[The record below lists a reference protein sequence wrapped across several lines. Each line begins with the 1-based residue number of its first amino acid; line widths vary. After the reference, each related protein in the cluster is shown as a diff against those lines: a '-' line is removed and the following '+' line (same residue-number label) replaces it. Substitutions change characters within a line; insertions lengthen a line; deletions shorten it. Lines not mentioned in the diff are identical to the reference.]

1 MPEPSRFTFD
11 GSVDLEAYQHDWRA
25 KLRQLQNDL
34 EILKLFDGVPTA
46 DDWGVQFDKLN
57 MGAIEGRNT
66 ASVFKK
72 VHPNRAFHDDAMVAQ
87 GGFENLTS
95 AIEKDPILAS
105 LVQRMVFVDPGVNSH
120 EQRFRQRWQTT
131 YKESGATM
139 SQDKRSQLLS
149 LDSDLAD
156 LRSQFARNIDDG
168 QTNWLVPADDLAGMP
183 EDFMKSHPANE
194 DNQITL
200 TTRKIDVCPVL
211 AYCKNDE
218 VQRRTQHEYR
228 SRCPGNINVLQK
240 ILQGCHNKAQIL
252 GYPNYAAL
260 DLEGRLAL
268 RGLSNVTD
276 FIDNVVAM
284 VKPQAHQ
291 EKQAMSQVFGTKDLK
306 VWQADFAKEVLLQK
320 MFSGFDSSHI
330 RPYLRVGNVLPQI
343 TLLIQELFGVQ
354 FKHQPEVKSWVDTGV
369 SCYDVYDVDEGRIM
383 GRLYTDAST
392 ISFSS
397 RSPSDLIW
405 LKYVLQLHPRDNKY
419 SHACVC
425 IMKKA
430 YGKSNLPE
438 VILLANI
445 PEGDDA
451 LMTYAEVSTL
461 YHE

>member
-1 MPEPSRFTFD
+1 
-11 GSVDLEAYQHDWRA
+11 
-25 KLRQLQNDL
+25 
-34 EILKLFDGVPTA
+34 
-46 DDWGVQFDKLN
+46 
-57 MGAIEGRNT
+57 
-66 ASVFKK
+66 
-72 VHPNRAFHDDAMVAQ
+72 
-87 GGFENLTS
+87 
-95 AIEKDPILAS
+95 
-105 LVQRMVFVDPGVNSH
+105 
-120 EQRFRQRWQTT
+120 
-131 YKESGATM
+131 
-139 SQDKRSQLLS
+139 
-149 LDSDLAD
+149 
-156 LRSQFARNIDDG
+156 
-168 QTNWLVPADDLAGMP
+168 
-183 EDFMKSHPANE
+183 
-194 DNQITL
+194 
-200 TTRKIDVCPVL
+200 
-211 AYCKNDE
+211 
-218 VQRRTQHEYR
+218 
-228 SRCPGNINVLQK
+228 
-240 ILQGCHNKAQIL
+240 
-252 GYPNYAAL
+252 
-260 DLEGRLAL
+260 LEGRLAL
-268 RGLSNVTD
+268 RGLSDVTD

-284 VKPQAHQ
+284 VKPQADQ

-343 TLLIQELFGVQ
+343 TMLIQELFGVQ

-438 VILLANI
+438 VILLANV
-445 PEGDDA
+445 PDRDDA